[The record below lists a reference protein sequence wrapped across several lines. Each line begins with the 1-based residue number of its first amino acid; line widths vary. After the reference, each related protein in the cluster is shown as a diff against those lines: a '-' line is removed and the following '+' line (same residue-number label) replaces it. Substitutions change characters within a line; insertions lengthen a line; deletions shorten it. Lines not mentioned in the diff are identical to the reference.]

1 MTMKYWKII
10 CIESFVMHIRNV
22 NLFLEKTSFSWMHY
36 YWIHYHIPLARG
48 WIEWVLSF
56 DKSVLVYYSFEGFYG
71 STSLNNNSFSYN
83 HIYHSEY
90 SIHYCKWLCDFLII
104 FFILMS
110 TVLVQ
115 FSIQFRNLILCWL
128 HGNHILSN
136 HSFSYLFILLNS
148 NSCHHIGHKR
158 PFKLMKRKLYLN

>member
-1 MTMKYWKII
+1 MQNEKIKLSWHRGLLITSKQSQMTMKYWKII

-71 STSLNNNSFSYN
+71 STSLNNNSFIYN

-115 FSIQFRNLILCWL
+115 FSIQFRNLITRE
-128 HGNHILSN
+128 
-136 HSFSYLFILLNS
+136 SYFE
-148 NSCHHIGHKR
+148 
-158 PFKLMKRKLYLN
+158 